1 MVNLRETWK
10 SKIEVHCVKPQIQ
23 DQSKWVRAK
32 KSFQLIW
39 WAFPVFKGTTIPL
52 LPSKPHQTSWHYF
65 PYIWTK
71 LTKLVSQAGA
81 FPGKTLWIPN
91 IWSATHHKGEAMS
104 QWIKRWSIDFPLL
117 WHIQPMPVHKKNNH
131 PLRNLNKP
139 NTFPREKN

>member
-39 WAFPVFKGTTIPL
+39 WAFSVFKGTTIPL

-91 IWSATHHKGEAMS
+91 IWSATPHKDGEIEEDVNHRIRTRCKYEVAKCMRS
-104 QWIKRWSIDFPLL
+104 IVWS
-117 WHIQPMPVHKKNNH
+117 
-131 PLRNLNKP
+131 
-139 NTFPREKN
+139 